1 MDNTCKRCTAHIDT
15 MKGLYTI
22 CEGRCA
28 RRFHASCVGV
38 NESDLCALSNNI
50 IWICD
55 ECMLEFRKARD
66 TVPDSPRA
74 HLSST
79 SSVAAEL
86 DELRSQVAKIND
98 AISKIV
104 DQISPSDPTVPTH
117 RHSTPVSTPSPSS
130 NAFTCTIKQR
140 HDDKRTI
147 KQSHDE
153 SFSFVLS
160 NIDCSATETDIV
172 RLVSHSLCVPEPEC
186 MRISKLVPNWKNCYD
201 MDYIS
206 FKIVIDKRWKRTALN
221 AKTWPRNV
229 KFREFVNRLDNT
241 WKPMNT

>member
-1 MDNTCKRCTAHIDT
+1 MDNTCKQCITHIDT
-15 MKGLYTI
+15 MKGLYTV

-28 RRFHASCVGV
+28 RRFHASCVGLS
-38 NESDLCALSNNI
+38 ESDLCALSNNI

-55 ECMLEFRKARD
+55 ECMLEFCKARD

-86 DELRSQVAKIND
+86 NELRCQVAKITD
-98 AISKIV
+98 AISKIA
-104 DQISPSDPTVPTH
+104 DQISPSVPTVPTQ
-117 RHSTPVSTPSPSS
+117 RHSTPVSSPSPSNNVS
-130 NAFTCTIKQR
+130 T
-140 HDDKRTI
+140 RTI
-147 KQSHDE
+147 KHCDDE

-160 NIDCSATETDIV
+160 NIDCSATETDIT
-172 RLVSHSLCVPEPEC
+172 RLVTHSLCVSEPEC
-186 MRISKLVPNWKNCYD
+186 LKVAKLVPKWKNCDD

-206 FKIVIDKRWKRTALN
+206 FKIVIDKRWKETVLN

-229 KFREFVNRLDNT
+229 KFREFVNRLNDT
-241 WKPMNT
+241 WKPMSV